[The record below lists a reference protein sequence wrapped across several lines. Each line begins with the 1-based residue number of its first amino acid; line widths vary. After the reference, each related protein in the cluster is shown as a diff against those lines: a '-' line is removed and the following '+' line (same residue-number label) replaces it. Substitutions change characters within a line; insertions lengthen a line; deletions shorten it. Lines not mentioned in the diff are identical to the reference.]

1 MKDKITVPLSLY
13 IHMPWCVRKCPY
25 CDFNSHE
32 LKQDLP
38 EKAYVDALL
47 EDLTQDLHAVGQR
60 KLSSIFIGGGTPS
73 LFSPAAIERLL
84 LEVQRLVPFE
94 QDIEITLEANPGTVE
109 QERFTGF
116 RQAGVNRLSIGVQ
129 SFDDAQLKR
138 LGRIH
143 DSAAATRAIHAA
155 QRSGFDDF
163 NIDIMFGLP
172 EQTEAQALADLQEA
186 VQFNATHLS
195 WYQLTIEPNTLFHHR
210 PPVLPIDDDIWTMQ
224 LSGQALLAQHGY
236 QQYEIS
242 AYSQQHQTCR
252 HNLNYWEFG
261 DYLGIGA
268 GAHAKMTDAVSGKV
282 TRTWKTRHPK
292 TYLDPASAYIQGT
305 QELKESDLVLE
316 FMLNALRLH
325 QPIHFDLF
333 TQRTGIPSA
342 VLNSPMAEAQE
353 KGLLTV
359 KNSMIETTPLG
370 KQHLNELLLIFS

>member
-1 MKDKITVPLSLY
+1 VKDNAAIPLTLY

-38 EKAYVDALL
+38 EKAYIDALL
-47 EDLTQDLHAVGQR
+47 EDLAQDLPGVGGR
-60 KLSSIFIGGGTPS
+60 SLSGIFIGGGTPS

-84 LEVQRLVPFE
+84 AEIQQLIPF
-94 QDIEITLEANPGTVE
+94 DRGIEITLEANPGTVE
-109 QERFTGF
+109 QQRFTGF

-143 DSAAATRAIHAA
+143 DCATAERAIDAA
-155 QRSGFDDF
+155 YQSGFDNF

-172 EQTEAQALADLQEA
+172 EQNEEQALMDLQQA
-186 VQFNATHLS
+186 IQLKPKHIS
-195 WYQLTIEPNTLFHHR
+195 WYQLTIEPNTLFHHQ

-224 LSGQALLAQHGY
+224 LSGQSLLESHGY
-236 QQYEIS
+236 RQYEIS
-242 AYSQQHQTCR
+242 AYSQQGHQCQ
-252 HNLNYWEFG
+252 HNRNYWLFG

-268 GAHAKMTDAVSGKV
+268 GAHGKITDAASKKI

-292 TYLDPASAYIQGT
+292 AYLDPCASYVQGKN
-305 QELKESDLVLE
+305 ELNESDLILE

-325 QPIHFDLF
+325 EPINLDLF
-333 TQRTGIPSA
+333 TSRTGISSSA
-342 VLNSPMAEAQE
+342 LEAFLAVAKE
-353 KGLLTV
+353 KGLLTC
-359 KNSMIETTPLG
+359 KDNAIETTPLG